1 MNLTIPRSLLLS
13 MLDATA
19 RSVGQ
24 IGGSGMVLL
33 SAEADSL
40 AVTTA
45 DGTTEAQATSGRAT
59 ITRDGRA
66 MVDHRLLSQAVK
78 SLPDGPVSL
87 VMDGRGK
94 GLVVN
99 ATGGARFKL
108 LSADPDDFPPSMQAR
123 IEAGSVASS
132 FTGPDFAL
140 TVGRTIYAV
149 SRDDNRYGLN
159 GIHMEA
165 TTDDDAGDMVRL
177 VATDGSRLAWAEME
191 VATGAV
197 SVQPRRLAPVAFL
210 AAVAA
215 VCRDA
220 ATVALSLGEHGL
232 SATVEGEGMIVTLCS
247 RWVEGEFPAYR
258 SITEAIKTTS
268 TVTVRRSDLVSSL
281 RRVGIMATGQHRLVT
296 VTTDA
301 TELRLSAAGD
311 GGDAAEV
318 VAATVDGPDGWRSG
332 VNAAYLA
339 DALGQQASELVTL
352 DLGAALDP
360 IRMAGPRMLALIMP
374 MRID

>member
-1 MNLTIPRSLLLS
+1 MNLTIPKPLLLA
-13 MLDATA
+13 MLDSTA

-108 LSADPDDFPPSMQAR
+108 LSADPADFPPSMQDR

-132 FTGPDFAL
+132 FAGADFAL
-140 TVGRTIYAV
+140 TVARTIYAV

-159 GIHMEA
+159 GVHMEA
-165 TTDDDAGDMVRL
+165 TTDDGGDLCRL

-197 SVQPRRLAPVAFL
+197 QVQPRRLAPVAFL
-210 AAVAA
+210 GAVAA

-360 IRMAGPRMLALIMP
+360 ICMAGPRMLALIMP

>member
-1 MNLTIPRSLLLS
+1 MNLTIPKPLLLA
-13 MLDATA
+13 MLDSTA

-33 SAEADSL
+33 SAAGGL
-40 AVTTA
+40 TVTTTDSA
-45 DGTTEAQATSGRAT
+45 TEAEAHTDRGT
-59 ITRDGRA
+59 ISRDGRTL
-66 MVDHRLLSQAVK
+66 VDHRMLSQAVK

-87 VMDGRGK
+87 VFDDDR
-94 GLVVN
+94 LVVT
-99 ATGGARFKL
+99 AAGGARFNLKV
-108 LSADPDDFPPSMQAR
+108 ADPADFPPSMQAR

-132 FTGPDFAL
+132 FTGADFAL
-140 TVGRTIYAV
+140 TVARTIYAV

-159 GIHMEA
+159 GVHMEA

-215 VCRDA
+215 VCRDCQ
-220 ATVALSLGEHGL
+220 TVALSLGEHGL
-232 SATVEGEGMIVTLCS
+232 SATVEGEGMTVTLCS

-268 TVTVRRSDLVSSL
+268 NVTVRRADLVSSL

-360 IRMAGPRMLALIMP
+360 ICMAGPRMLALIMP

>member
-1 MNLTIPRSLLLS
+1 
-13 MLDATA
+13 
-19 RSVGQ
+19 
-24 IGGSGMVLL
+24 
-33 SAEADSL
+33 
-40 AVTTA
+40 
-45 DGTTEAQATSGRAT
+45 
-59 ITRDGRA
+59 
-66 MVDHRLLSQAVK
+66 
-78 SLPDGPVSL
+78 
-87 VMDGRGK
+87 
-94 GLVVN
+94 
-99 ATGGARFKL
+99 
-108 LSADPDDFPPSMQAR
+108 
-123 IEAGSVASS
+123 
-132 FTGPDFAL
+132 
-140 TVGRTIYAV
+140 
-149 SRDDNRYGLN
+149 
-159 GIHMEA
+159 
-165 TTDDDAGDMVRL
+165 
-177 VATDGSRLAWAEME
+177 ME

-197 SVQPRRLAPVAFL
+197 QVQPRRLAPVAFL
-210 AAVAA
+210 GAVAA

-232 SATVEGEGMIVTLCS
+232 SATVEGDGMTVTLCS

-318 VAATVDGPDGWRSG
+318 VAATVEGAAGWRSG

-360 IRMAGPRMLALIMP
+360 ICMAGPRMLALIMP

>member
-1 MNLTIPRSLLLS
+1 MILTIPRSLLLA
-13 MLDATA
+13 MLDSTA

-59 ITRDGRA
+59 ITRDGLA
-66 MVDHRLLSQAVK
+66 LVDHRLISQAVK
-78 SLPDGPVSL
+78 SLPDGSVSL

-132 FTGPDFAL
+132 FTGADFAL
-140 TVGRTIYAV
+140 TVARTIYAV

-159 GIHMEA
+159 GVHMEA

-197 SVQPRRLAPVAFL
+197 SVQPRRLAPVAFM

-232 SATVEGEGMIVTLCS
+232 SATVEGEGMTVTLCS
-247 RWVEGEFPAYR
+247 RWVEGEFPNYR
-258 SITEAIKTTS
+258 QIVEGIKTTS
-268 TVTVRRSDLVSSL
+268 NVTLRRADLAASL
-281 RRVGIMATGQHRLVT
+281 RRGGIMATGQHRLVT

-318 VAATVDGPDGWRSG
+318 VAATVEGAAGWRSG

>member
-1 MNLTIPRSLLLS
+1 
-13 MLDATA
+13 
-19 RSVGQ
+19 
-24 IGGSGMVLL
+24 
-33 SAEADSL
+33 
-40 AVTTA
+40 
-45 DGTTEAQATSGRAT
+45 
-59 ITRDGRA
+59 
-66 MVDHRLLSQAVK
+66 
-78 SLPDGPVSL
+78 
-87 VMDGRGK
+87 
-94 GLVVN
+94 
-99 ATGGARFKL
+99 
-108 LSADPDDFPPSMQAR
+108 
-123 IEAGSVASS
+123 
-132 FTGPDFAL
+132 
-140 TVGRTIYAV
+140 
-149 SRDDNRYGLN
+149 
-159 GIHMEA
+159 
-165 TTDDDAGDMVRL
+165 
-177 VATDGSRLAWAEME
+177 
-191 VATGAV
+191 
-197 SVQPRRLAPVAFL
+197 L

-215 VCRDA
+215 VCRDCQ
-220 ATVALSLGEHGL
+220 TVALSLGEHGL
-232 SATVEGEGMIVTLCS
+232 SATVEGDGMTVTLCS

-318 VAATVDGPDGWRSG
+318 VAATVEGAAGWRSG

-360 IRMAGPRMLALIMP
+360 ICMAGPRMLALIMP